1 MIDIGLISVALLS
14 SLGGLFLLWAGWRRG
29 APMRGRI
36 GGAAL
41 LWALSTAIWIGR
53 FGAEIG
59 IPLALETAALVAFTF
74 ILTRIERRSGRPPRE
89 RSTDIPKRSRW
100 RWLFGTARTLTA
112 GPLGLAAAMGIAVLF
127 ATRAPLAEQTRLI
140 LAGLIVPSLWSGAI
154 AWTLCH
160 RRLPLQAAAFAAIG
174 GAGFGLTLLTGA

>member
-1 MIDIGLISVALLS
+1 MTEMLSIAVALLA
-14 SLGGLFLLWAGWRRG
+14 SLGGLVLLWAGWRRG
-29 APMRGRI
+29 APMRARI
-36 GGAAL
+36 AGALL

-59 IPLALETAALVAFTF
+59 IPLALETAALVAFAF

-89 RSTDIPKRSRW
+89 RSSDVPRTSRR
-100 RWLFGTARTLTA
+100 RWLVGTARTLTA

-160 RRLPLQAAAFAAIG
+160 RRLPLQATTFAAIG